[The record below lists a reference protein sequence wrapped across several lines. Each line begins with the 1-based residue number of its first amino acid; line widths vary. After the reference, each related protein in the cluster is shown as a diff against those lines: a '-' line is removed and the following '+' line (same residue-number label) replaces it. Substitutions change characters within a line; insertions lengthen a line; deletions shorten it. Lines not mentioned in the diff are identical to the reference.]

1 MQVLQM
7 AGVWQGRSFDA
18 PAKAVQTTSPAD
30 VALAD
35 SRLAG
40 VPSLEV
46 SHV

>member
-1 MQVLQM
+1 MQVMQM

-18 PAKAVQTTSPAD
+18 PANSVQSTAPAD
-30 VALAD
+30 AAPSD